1 MISCCPLET
10 KLSNARVFQERKLI
24 SIPIFKLDWIYAR
37 IIAASKT
44 DSFKDL
50 TSQSRLILKNRNKIK
65 RRRRRKKKRLK
76 RWKKEKKRQLR
87 RASRWNNSLLMGK
100 KLQRRR
106 KRFQKTLQLTS
117 NKKEPKTNLRYQSSK
132 LPKTIPIF
140 CP

>member
-50 TSQSRLILKNRNKIK
+50 TSQSRLILKNRKKMK

-100 KLQRRR
+100 KL
-106 KRFQKTLQLTS
+106 
-117 NKKEPKTNLRYQSSK
+117 
-132 LPKTIPIF
+132 
-140 CP
+140 